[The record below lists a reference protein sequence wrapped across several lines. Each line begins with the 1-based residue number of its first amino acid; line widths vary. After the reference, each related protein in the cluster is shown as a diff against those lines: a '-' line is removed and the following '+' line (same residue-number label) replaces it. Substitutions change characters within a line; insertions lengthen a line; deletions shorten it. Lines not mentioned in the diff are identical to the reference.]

1 MIRRYLREH
10 LPLAGLLALFAGTFA
25 LVLSLYHLPTEPVA
39 YASALCAVMGLIA
52 LIWGFVRYRRAH
64 QARAHVLN
72 APHLLLDELPSPR
85 TLSEADDQAIMQ
97 RLLHDIRAA
106 QSDLAAYRQDS
117 TDYFTAWV
125 HQIKTP
131 LSVMRLQLQSE
142 DTPENRAMLAELFQM
157 EQYVTMAL
165 SYARL
170 GNPTKDLVLTRVPL
184 DPLIRQAIRDFAPLL
199 IRKKLRLAVRADR
212 RKRLDGQQMAAVHS
226 PPAAVQRCQVHR
238 ARPCQHPRDQR
249 PSDYRGG
256 HRHRHCTGGCA
267 ARVREGIYR
276 LQRARRAEIHRI
288 GAVPRPSDRRNAPL
302 PCVAVLPHWGG
313 HERHH

>member
-64 QARAHVLN
+64 QALAHVLN

-131 LSVMRLQLQSE
+131 LSVISTLQDSVLPPP
-142 DTPENRAMLAELFQM
+142 DGELFLRRYLYGETAAQ
-157 EQYVTMAL
+157 L
-165 SYARL
+165 GAR
-170 GNPTKDLVLTRVPL
+170 
-184 DPLIRQAIRDFAPLL
+184 FA
-199 IRKKLRLAVRADR
+199 
-212 RKRLDGQQMAAVHS
+212 M
-226 PPAAVQRCQVHR
+226 PAATVRTRLHR
-238 ARPCQHPRDQR
+238 ARLALQKLLK
-249 PSDYRGG
+249 
-256 HRHRHCTGGCA
+256 
-267 ARVREGIYR
+267 EG
-276 LQRARRAEIHRI
+276 
-288 GAVPRPSDRRNAPL
+288 
-302 PCVAVLPHWGG
+302 
-313 HERHH
+313 

>member
-170 GNPTKDLVLTRVPL
+170 GNPTKDLVLTRV
-184 DPLIRQAIRDFAPLL
+184 
-199 IRKKLRLAVRADR
+199 
-212 RKRLDGQQMAAVHS
+212 
-226 PPAAVQRCQVHR
+226 
-238 ARPCQHPRDQR
+238 
-249 PSDYRGG
+249 
-256 HRHRHCTGGCA
+256 
-267 ARVREGIYR
+267 REGIYR